1 MVLAL
6 PGFAAALL
14 VPLGVLLVLVP
25 LAFAEA
31 ALKGGLEA
39 FGVALV
45 LALPVA
51 GLGAA
56 LPEALALDAAAF
68 EAGVALRF
76 GLLGAMDLEGYMPP
90 VWPRLSCWS
99 QPRARDFSMLA
110 SCSRAKASWS
120 RSH

>member
-1 MVLAL
+1 VVLAL
-6 PGFAAALL
+6 AAAAALL

-25 LAFAEA
+25 WAFVEA
-31 ALKGGLEA
+31 AVEGGLEA

-45 LALPVA
+45 LEVVLALPA
-51 GLGAA
+51 ADLGAA

-90 VWPRLSCWS
+90 VW
-99 QPRARDFSMLA
+99 
-110 SCSRAKASWS
+110 SRP
-120 RSH
+120 